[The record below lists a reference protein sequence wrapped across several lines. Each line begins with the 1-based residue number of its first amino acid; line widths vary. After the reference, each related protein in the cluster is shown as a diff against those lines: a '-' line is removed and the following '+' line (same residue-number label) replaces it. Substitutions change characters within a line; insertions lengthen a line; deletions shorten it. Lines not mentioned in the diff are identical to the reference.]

1 MWCYLVN
8 DSLHSIKARDP
19 RADQVR
25 RIPRPTEPLDAGEQ
39 LVVVLVR
46 ADAVPAL
53 KRPRD
58 RLIVLASAVAAP
70 RCTTPR
76 RP

>member
-1 MWCYLVN
+1 MK
-8 DSLHSIKARDP
+8 DSLHSIEGQDP

-25 RIPRPTEPLDAGEQ
+25 RIPGPTEPLDAGEQ

-53 KRPRD
+53 ERARD
-58 RLIVLASAVAAP
+58 RLIVLGSAVAAP
-70 RCTTPR
+70 VCNAPR
-76 RP
+76 GP